1 MIIQGEDFEDLDE
14 IMTRYISQM
23 ASYVREI
30 IGHKNFRSETQ
41 LRSGGGG
48 DASSQDSQAVVP
60 PSNSAPVK
68 QHLKT

>member
-1 MIIQGEDFEDLDE
+1 
-14 IMTRYISQM
+14 M

-41 LRSGGGG
+41 LRGGGG

-68 QHLKT
+68 LNFNTTLLT